1 MSVSGRS
8 TSSFAEYSSCTNR
21 MTIVLEHT
29 VYTGKTRRMR
39 RKKVEMV
46 KEEDKEEENIV
57 GSSKRKRAVAH
68 FSVRGKLDY
77 FPGEFGISF
86 WI

>member
-1 MSVSGRS
+1 
-8 TSSFAEYSSCTNR
+8 
-21 MTIVLEHT
+21 
-29 VYTGKTRRMR
+29 MR
-39 RKKVEMV
+39 RTGRE
-46 KEEDKEEENIV
+46 EEDEKEVGKGENIV
-57 GSSKRKRAVAH
+57 GFSKRKRAVAR

>member
-1 MSVSGRS
+1 M
-8 TSSFAEYSSCTNR
+8 NR
-21 MTIVLEHT
+21 MTIILEHT
-29 VYTGKTRRMR
+29 VYTGKTRMGR
-39 RKKVEMV
+39 KVE
-46 KEEDKEEENIV
+46 EAEEEEETIV
-57 GSSKRKRAVAH
+57 GFSKRKRAVAH